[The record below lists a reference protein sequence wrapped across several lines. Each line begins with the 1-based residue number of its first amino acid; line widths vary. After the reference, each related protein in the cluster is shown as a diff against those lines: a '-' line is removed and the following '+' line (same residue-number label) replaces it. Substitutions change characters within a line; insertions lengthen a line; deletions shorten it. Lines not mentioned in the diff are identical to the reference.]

1 MAKSRPGEGNRPDLP
16 AWILHK
22 GVRAFDLLGIAFVA
36 AFLGLVA
43 FDQGALSRPRE
54 EISLRLS
61 PQELAAG
68 FREGIEFHGL
78 YRGDDKVGFIR
89 LERRR
94 EDTGYVLRHTT
105 VFELGIGDGP
115 TRLTVLTRLDDE
127 FRLSSFSAD
136 AVGPVTAHA
145 SGTYASGMLDVTLDG
160 PLGTQTQQ
168 IPLPQAPAFDF
179 SLAPL
184 AARSDLEVGDRFRFT
199 HFDPMTMTTAE
210 GVVQMLGRETVDV
223 LGERVDAIHL
233 RQTIAGQP
241 MQMWVNELG
250 EVLREQLPSGL
261 VTIRESEAEATWGFG
276 GPAARP

>member
-1 MAKSRPGEGNRPDLP
+1 M
-16 AWILHK
+16 
-22 GVRAFDLLGIAFVA
+22 
-36 AFLGLVA
+36 GLVA
-43 FDQGALSRPRE
+43 FDQSALSRPRD

-61 PQELAAG
+61 PEELAAG
-68 FREGIEFHGL
+68 FREGVEFHGL
-78 YRGDDKVGFIR
+78 YRGDDKVGFMR

-94 EDTGYVLRHTT
+94 DGDGYVLRHTT

-115 TRLTVLTRLDDE
+115 TRLTVTTNLDPQ
-127 FRLSSFSAD
+127 FRLAGFSAD
-136 AVGPVTAHA
+136 AAGPVTEHA

-168 IPLPQAPAFDF
+168 LSLPEPPAFDF

-210 GVVQMLGRETVDV
+210 GVVEMLGHDTVNV
-223 LGERVDAIHL
+223 LGEHVDAIDL
-233 RQTIAGQP
+233 RQSIAGQP
-241 MQMWVNELG
+241 MEMWVNELG

-261 VTIRESEAEATWGFG
+261 VAVRESEAEATWGLS
-276 GPAARP
+276 GPESLR